1 MVSEEPFNKTAD
13 EYFKEAGKAY
23 ELEQFDRDSIAEI
36 KRLINAKEY
45 KDAKQL
51 RDHMEYVEDLIGR
64 LTRILEDEAKEDIA
78 NLSLRHDLMKIKDL
92 YSEMSAILDRL
103 EGV

>member
-1 MVSEEPFNKTAD
+1 MVSEEPFSKTPD
-13 EYFKEAGKAY
+13 QYFKEAGKAY

-36 KRLINAKEY
+36 KKLIADRKYN
-45 KDAKQL
+45 DSQQL

-78 NLSLRHDLMKIKDL
+78 NLSLRHDLLKIKEL